1 MARRSGSADDV
12 HEGAVLAFEKVGRDA
27 DLVRLRLSSW
37 LETASCSAPTKAAQL
52 A

>member
-1 MARRSGSADDV
+1 VLQRSADDV
-12 HEGAVLAFEKVGRDA
+12 DEGDVLTFEKVDRDA
-27 DLVRLRLSSW
+27 DLVRRRVSSW